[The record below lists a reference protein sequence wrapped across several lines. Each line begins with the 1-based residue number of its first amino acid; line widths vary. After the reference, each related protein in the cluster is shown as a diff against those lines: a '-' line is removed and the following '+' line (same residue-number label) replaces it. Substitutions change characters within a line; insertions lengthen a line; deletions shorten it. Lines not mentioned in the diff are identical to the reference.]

1 MTIEEEEMI
10 ASLERGPVA
19 LSEALHGVSV
29 ELALRSPSPGK
40 WSILEC
46 VEHLALSEAYLFSGI
61 QAAQVA
67 ASPLIDAEREA
78 RFKARGV
85 DRSRR
90 AESPQM
96 VRPRGSFPT
105 LADALQALQKDRQ
118 RTVQFVKDHAG
129 EDLRSRVTSIPPF
142 GSLNCHDVLL
152 LMAAHMV
159 RHAIQIEEI
168 KAALA

>member
-1 MTIEEEEMI
+1 
-10 ASLERGPVA
+10 
-19 LSEALHGVSV
+19 
-29 ELALRSPSPGK
+29 
-40 WSILEC
+40 
-46 VEHLALSEAYLFSGI
+46 
-61 QAAQVA
+61 
-67 ASPLIDAEREA
+67 
-78 RFKARGV
+78 
-85 DRSRR
+85 
-90 AESPQM
+90 M

-142 GSLNCHDVLL
+142 GTLNCHDVLL